1 MGFFQSYKNLTK
13 SQKITVGLIGVVVGL
28 SGPYLMDPLFEAIE
42 KQRQK
47 DKRLRENIKKAQEE
61 NIRQLNDFLKENEQ
75 NTEMN

>member
-28 SGPYLMDPLFEAIE
+28 SGPYLMEPLFEAIE

-75 NTEMN
+75 NTEMK

>member
-28 SGPYLMDPLFEAIE
+28 SGPYLMQPLFEAIE

>member
-28 SGPYLMDPLFEAIE
+28 SGPYLMEPLFEAIE

>member
-13 SQKITVGLIGVVVGL
+13 SQKIIVGLIGVVVGL
-28 SGPYLMDPLFEAIE
+28 SGPYLMEPLCEALE

-47 DKRLRENIKKAQEE
+47 DRRLRENIKRAQEE
-61 NIRQLNDFLKENEQ
+61 NIRQLNEFLKENEQ